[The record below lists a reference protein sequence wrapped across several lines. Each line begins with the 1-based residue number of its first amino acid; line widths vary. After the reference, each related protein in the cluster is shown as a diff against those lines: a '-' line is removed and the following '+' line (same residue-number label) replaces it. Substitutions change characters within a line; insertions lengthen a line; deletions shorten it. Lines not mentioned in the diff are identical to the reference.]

1 MLIGK
6 HVVTITAMLLRTLQ
20 ENHDAGNGKFVRI
33 ESVGDVPFLQQ
44 TLTKTNL
51 LSANHA
57 NPNMKLYMPS
67 KQPLIHCE
75 WPYPSGMNRSCQF
88 FKRISSHPSIA
99 NTCSATEF
107 NESEVQNISDY
118 HIKSEFV
125 HGQWLTCSTHDNGWH
140 ILFPMSFRVKSQTN
154 AVNIVAGQVQTNIF
168 FLDTAS
174 RQWTLKPQSANELT

>member
-6 HVVTITAMLLRTLQ
+6 HVVTITAMLLHTLQ
-20 ENHDAGNGKFVRI
+20 ENYYAGSGKLVRI

-51 LSANHA
+51 WSANHA

-67 KQPLIHCE
+67 KESLIHCE

-118 HIKSEFV
+118 HN
-125 HGQWLTCSTHDNGWH
+125 NGWH
-140 ILFPMSFRVKSQTN
+140 ILFPMCFRVKSQTN
-154 AVNIVAGQVQTNIF
+154 TVHIVAGQVQTNII
-168 FLDTAS
+168 S
-174 RQWTLKPQSANELT
+174 WTPQADNEHLNHIQPMN